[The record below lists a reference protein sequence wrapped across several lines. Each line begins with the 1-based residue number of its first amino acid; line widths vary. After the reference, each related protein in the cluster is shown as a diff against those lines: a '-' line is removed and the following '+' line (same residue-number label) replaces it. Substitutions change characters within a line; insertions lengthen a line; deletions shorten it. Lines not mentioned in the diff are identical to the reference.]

1 VGVFAEIADEM
12 TAWRVYY
19 RQMLLLLL
27 LMPASFQF
35 HSADRRPPTERCR
48 PQAVRGKLGSSAT

>member
-27 LMPASFQF
+27 LLLMPASFQF

-48 PQAVRGKLGSSAT
+48 P

>member
-27 LMPASFQF
+27 LMPASF
-35 HSADRRPPTERCR
+35 
-48 PQAVRGKLGSSAT
+48 

>member
-27 LMPASFQF
+27 MPASFQF
-35 HSADRRPPTERCR
+35 HSADRQPPSERCR
-48 PQAVRGKLGSSAT
+48 P

>member
-27 LMPASFQF
+27 LLLLLMPASF
-35 HSADRRPPTERCR
+35 
-48 PQAVRGKLGSSAT
+48 